1 MSKNPAFDEILASVF
16 VTIDSVYQLH
26 APERP
31 EDESD
36 PGNCVHCNIDF
47 PCPTEDIILEGLA
60 NIQVLMDKA
69 RDSSSENAES
79 EQPSS

>member
-1 MSKNPAFDEILASVF
+1 MSKNPTFDDVLASIF
-16 VTIDSVYQLH
+16 VTLDSVYQLH

-36 PGNCVHCNIDF
+36 PGNCVHCDVDF

-60 NIQVLMDKA
+60 NVNVLMAKA
-69 RDSSSENAES
+69 KNASESAES